1 MRKAFRFIPWED
13 VVTPVYDAV
22 SCAIPDQSLSLREMM
37 MRFAYIGNE
46 RLSEIIN
53 RGYDGD
59 EDDDLLGVDV
69 SALDFAEVHDRIMEL
84 RGKDQTFARSA
95 HAPVIDNPVTDKK
108 VDVADIEGDSPET
121 E

>member
-37 MRFAYIGNE
+37 MRFAYIGND
-46 RLSEIIN
+46 RLSDIIN

-59 EDDDLLGVDV
+59 EDEDLLGVDV
-69 SALDFAEVHDRIMEL
+69 SALDFAEVHDRIMDL
-84 RGKDQTFARSA
+84 RGKEQTFARSA
-95 HAPVIDNPVTDKK
+95 HAPVIDNPVTEKR
-108 VDVADIEGDSPET
+108 VGVADTEGDSPET